1 MSLFYVLS
9 YWPVMYLI
17 LQNKGHVIIFALY
30 VSLKN
35 ILSFKDISDVEIS
48 QWNWNEKWAEIVLF
62 WFFQTS
68 GNIHTSFVNM

>member
-48 QWNWNEKWAEIVLF
+48 
-62 WFFQTS
+62 
-68 GNIHTSFVNM
+68 